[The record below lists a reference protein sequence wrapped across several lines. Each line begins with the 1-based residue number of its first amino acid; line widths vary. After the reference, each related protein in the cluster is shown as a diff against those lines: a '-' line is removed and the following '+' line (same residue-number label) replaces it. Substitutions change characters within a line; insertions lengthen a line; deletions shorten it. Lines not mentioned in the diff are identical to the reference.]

1 MKDFIIVG
9 AGLAGVSFAETALL
23 HNKTFTVISDD
34 SQNSSYVA
42 AGLYNPV
49 ILKRFSLPQDA
60 ALHREYMSP
69 FYERIEQRL
78 GVKFDIDMPVLRKF
92 ASVEEQNNWFLAVDK
107 PALEPFLSPE
117 ILHTDYPGLPA
128 EFGFGKVMHT
138 GYVDTKVLLDAYQTY
153 LNENGWMITD
163 TFDHSQLVI
172 DTEFIS
178 YKGIKARDIIFAEGF
193 GIHANPYFKH
203 LPLDGTKGELLLIK
217 APGLQL
223 NVAVNASI
231 FILPMGDNYFKVG
244 ATYEW
249 YDKTAAPTQAG
260 RDELVEKL
268 NELID
273 CDYEIIEHLA
283 GIRPT
288 VKDRKPLI
296 GTHHQYKRVH
306 LLNGLGTRGVM
317 LGPSMAKELYDSIV
331 SGVPVRREVGLH
343 RFKVS

>member
-9 AGLAGVSFAETALL
+9 EGIAGISFAETALL
-23 HNKTFTVISDD
+23 SNKTFTVISDK

-60 ALHREYMSP
+60 AVHLEYMGP
-69 FYERIEQRL
+69 FYERIENRL
-78 GVKFDIDMPVLRKF
+78 GVKFDISLPVLRKF
-92 ASVEEQNNWFLAVDK
+92 ASVEEQNNWFQAADK

-117 ILHTDYPGLPA
+117 VLHTDYPGLPA

-138 GYVDTKVLLDAYQTY
+138 GYVDTDTLLDTY
-153 LNENGWMITD
+153 HDFLSANGWLMQE
-163 TFDHSQLVI
+163 TFEHDALQVHDDHV
-172 DTEFIS
+172 S
-178 YKGIKARDIIFAEGF
+178 YKGIDARDIVFAEGF

-217 APGLQL
+217 APDLKL
-223 NVAVNASI
+223 DVAVNASV
-231 FILPMGDNYFKVG
+231 FILPMGNNLFKVG

-249 YDKTAAPTQAG
+249 YDKTSTPTQAG
-260 RDELVEKL
+260 KDELVERL
-268 NELID
+268 NELIN

-296 GTHHQYKRVH
+296 GTHPQYKRVH

-317 LGPSMAKELYDSIV
+317 LGPSMAKELYESIV
-331 SGVPVRREVGLH
+331 SGNPVRREVGIQ
-343 RFKVS
+343 RFKNL